1 MATVKSLK
9 NTELFQEIT
18 NQPNPYIRDTTE
30 IIFGVFSMHF
40 PYTLDGTFIEG
51 FLHFSCCILL

>member
-18 NQPNPYIRDTTE
+18 NQPNPYEETPLKLFLVYFQCIFRIRL
-30 IIFGVFSMHF
+30 MA
-40 PYTLDGTFIEG
+40 
-51 FLHFSCCILL
+51 LL